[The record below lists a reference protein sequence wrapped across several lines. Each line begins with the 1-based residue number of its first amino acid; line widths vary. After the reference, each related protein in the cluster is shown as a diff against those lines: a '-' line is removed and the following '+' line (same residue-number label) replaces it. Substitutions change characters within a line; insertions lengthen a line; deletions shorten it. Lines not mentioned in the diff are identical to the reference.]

1 MSFDLA
7 PTRYNFG
14 LREAGR
20 RFELRLSREIF
31 YEIVN
36 PNDRIFHVVLCITG
50 ISQGAGNL
58 SFSVALQDF
67 TALRRP
73 IRTVCSNKNP
83 GIAAGVL
90 HSLNIARVAGP

>member
-31 YEIVN
+31 SEIVN
-36 PNDRIFHVVLCITG
+36 PNDRIFDVVLCITG
-50 ISQGAGNL
+50 ISQGAGSF

-73 IRTVCSNKNP
+73 SAPSAQAKTPALLP
-83 GIAAGVL
+83 GFCI
-90 HSLNIARVAGP
+90 P